1 MFADK
6 RRKDVSPTY
15 SEVIQRSIIAE
26 ILEMD
31 FLLPLSLFF
40 RNAGHSLFGRKF
52 SLVPP
57 LENFSKLSKIIAV
70 FKI

>member
-15 SEVIQRSIIAE
+15 SEVIQRSIITE

-31 FLLPLSLFF
+31 FLLPLSLSS

-52 SLVPP
+52 CLVPL

-70 FKI
+70 LKI